1 MKIGLT
7 YDLRSVYLAEGFS
20 EEDTAEFDRDDTVD
34 AIEGALRRHGHQ
46 TARIGR
52 AAELVDKLAQGERYD
67 LVFNICEG
75 LKGPARESQVPAM
88 LDVYGIPVTFA
99 DAAVMALCLN
109 KAWAKLV
116 VAEAGVPT
124 PAHAVVQCAQDIAD
138 VTLDLP
144 LFVKPL
150 AEGTGKGTS
159 AASVIRSRDALR
171 DTCIE
176 LLARYDQPVLIERYL
191 PGREFTVG
199 LLGTGPDARVLG
211 TLEIVLLARAEAG
224 VYSYLNKEECE
235 ERVEYRLVSALDDP
249 LVAATEAAAL
259 RAWRVLGCRD
269 GGRVDLRTDD
279 LGLPCFIEAN
289 PLAGLHPH
297 HSDLPMLATA
307 VGMTYDALIGEIIDS
322 AAERIRGRVRSQCV
336 A

>member
-1 MKIGLT
+1 
-7 YDLRSVYLAEGFS
+7 
-20 EEDTAEFDRDDTVD
+20 
-34 AIEGALRRHGHQ
+34 
-46 TARIGR
+46 
-52 AAELVDKLAQGERYD
+52 
-67 LVFNICEG
+67 
-75 LKGPARESQVPAM
+75 
-88 LDVYGIPVTFA
+88 
-99 DAAVMALCLN
+99 
-109 KAWAKLV
+109 
-116 VAEAGVPT
+116 
-124 PAHAVVQCAQDIAD
+124 VVQCAQDIAG

-224 VYSYLNKEECE
+224 VYSYLNKVECE

-307 VGMTYDALIGEIIDS
+307 VGMTYDTLIGEIIDS
-322 AAERIRGRVRSQCV
+322 AAERLRGRVRSQCV